1 MSKVSTWTRLYR
13 CCAMLQR
20 GAAAAGDSNRM
31 VGRAHR
37 MEGATGWSGRR
48 ERCRSLSSRALLSR
62 SLSLS
67 SWRRHRRLS
76 QRRVRRTNSWIQ
88 RLQERSFCRATPQA
102 LSELAMDVS
111 RSSTQIRRRSRS
123 GFSAA
128 ADMPHATSEQRAAR
142 SWRGRLSRS
151 GGRA

>member
-37 MEGATGWSGRR
+37 MEGQPAGADDGRGVA
-48 ERCRSLSSRALLSR
+48 LSPLALSSR